1 MRGSTGEDA
10 LKNILEAVELY
21 LEPAEEDIRF
31 RLVGD
36 ARLFYPIL

>member
-21 LEPAEEDIRF
+21 LEPAEEDMRF
-31 RLVGD
+31 LPKSEVVEL
-36 ARLFYPIL
+36 AV